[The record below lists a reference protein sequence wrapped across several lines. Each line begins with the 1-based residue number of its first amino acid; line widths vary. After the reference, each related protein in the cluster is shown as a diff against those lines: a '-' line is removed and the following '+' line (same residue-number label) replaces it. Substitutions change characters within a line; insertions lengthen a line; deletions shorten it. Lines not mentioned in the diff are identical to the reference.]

1 MILQELEARIQSLK
15 ISECFRMMAIMALFH
30 CLKLRYGLQVM
41 AVLQTLIHGATHG
54 GHIRVILGVE
64 ATQVLI
70 PVQEAIPAEALQV
83 EAVQVEAIPV
93 EAVQVE
99 VQIQVLQVLR
109 ESVSLL

>member
-1 MILQELEARIQSLK
+1 
-15 ISECFRMMAIMALFH
+15 
-30 CLKLRYGLQVM
+30 M

-70 PVQEAIPAEALQV
+70 PVQEAIPAEAIPAEAVQV
-83 EAVQVEAIPV
+83 EAVQVETIPV